1 MSRINVDKITGATGT
16 ASGAPIT
23 LSGDTA
29 TLGSGATYNGTIGT
43 SATGFGLITHMD
55 QWRLTASTGGGS
67 GVLTSNLER
76 VDTDWSGIGTGM
88 TESSGIFTFPVTGIW
103 LVNVDASF
111 YSASGAANYQGIY
124 TQLDDDGTGFSN
136 RAVNLC
142 NVTGTS
148 YYSAMS
154 TSIALDIENTST
166 HSVRFYMASS
176 GNSDMRA
183 IGDTN
188 ANQTG
193 FTFIRLADT

>member
-1 MSRINVDKITGATGT
+1 MASELFVDKITGKTGT
-16 ASGAPIT
+16 AGSAPLSMSGNT
-23 LSGDTA
+23 LTA
-29 TLGSGATYNGTIGT
+29 TLGT
-43 SATGFGLITHMD
+43 SSTGFGLITHMD
-55 QWRLTASTGGGS
+55 QWRVTTTTGGGS
-67 GVLTSNLER
+67 AVLTSNLER

-88 TESSGIFTFPVTGIW
+88 TESSGIFSFPVTGIW

-111 YSASGAANYQGIY
+111 YSASGAAAYQGIY
-124 TQLDDDGTGFSN
+124 TQLDDDGTGYSN
-136 RAVNLC
+136 RAINLC

-183 IGDTN
+183 IGNTDAT
-188 ANQTG
+188 QTG
-193 FTFIRLADT
+193 FTFIRLGDT